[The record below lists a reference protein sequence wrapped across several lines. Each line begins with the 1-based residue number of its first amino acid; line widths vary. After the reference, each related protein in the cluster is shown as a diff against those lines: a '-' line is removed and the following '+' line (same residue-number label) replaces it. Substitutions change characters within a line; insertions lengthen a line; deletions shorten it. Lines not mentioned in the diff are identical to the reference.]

1 MEQRQLL
8 AARIEELN
16 NTLKKLDDK
25 IEGYEQNVVP
35 CENMLLQNA
44 PQLRKAE

>member
-1 MEQRQLL
+1 MKYLQL
-8 AARIEELN
+8 AEE
-16 NTLKKLDDK
+16 
-25 IEGYEQNVVP
+25 YEQNVVP